1 MKGRKKLGD
10 TSERVVRAQ
19 ICLKPSQ
26 LEWLKQQGGISSTIS
41 KLVTEKINMNIFN
54 PKKIVGE
61 FCVNVNGSDAAL
73 KIEEIE

>member
-1 MKGRKKLGD
+1 MRGRKKLGD

-41 KLVTEKINMNIFN
+41 KLIDLAK
-54 PKKIVGE
+54 P
-61 FCVNVNGSDAAL
+61 SL
-73 KIEEIE
+73 